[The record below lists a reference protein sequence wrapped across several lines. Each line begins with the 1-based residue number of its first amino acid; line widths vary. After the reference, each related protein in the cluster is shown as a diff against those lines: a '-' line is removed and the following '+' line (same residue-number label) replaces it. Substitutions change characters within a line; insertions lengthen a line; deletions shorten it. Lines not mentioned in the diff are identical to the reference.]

1 MITMKH
7 SFLFSPRA
15 WFALGLSLMAFSWVG
30 CSNPGYRESEST
42 AKTLQSLATRLES
55 TGTELNI
62 AVTEL
67 NGLVNNPQPDLRPQ
81 FDRFAAAVKKI
92 HSLSNE
98 VRRTEA
104 KLEARGQLHFA
115 NWEKQLAAMQNDT
128 VRYSG
133 QKRKLEL
140 QSRFDAARN
149 TSRLL
154 LTSLGPV
161 QADLGD
167 VKRFLNSDLT
177 SDGLAAI
184 RDAANQIT
192 QQAGPARQNLEKLVA
207 ELRALAVAL
216 SPQNGPPAEQLK

>member
-1 MITMKH
+1 MKNLTLL
-7 SFLFSPRA
+7 LFRSSA
-15 WFALGLSLMAFSWVG
+15 SLMLGLLALCWVG
-30 CSNPGYRESEST
+30 CSSPGYRQSEST

-55 TGTELNI
+55 TGAELNI

-67 NGLVNNPQPDLRPQ
+67 NSLVNNPQPDLRPQ
-81 FDRFAAAVKKI
+81 FNRFAGAVAEI

-98 VRRTEA
+98 VRRVEA

-115 NWEKQLAAMQNDT
+115 NWEKELAAMQNDT
-128 VRYSG
+128 IRYSG

-149 TSRLL
+149 TCRLL

-167 VKRFLNSDLT
+167 VKRFLDSDLT
-177 SDGLAAI
+177 SAGLAAI
-184 RDAANQIT
+184 REAANQIA
-192 QQAGPARQNLEKLVA
+192 QQAGPARQNLERLVA
-207 ELRALAVAL
+207 ELRSLAVDL

>member
-1 MITMKH
+1 MMITMKN
-7 SFLFSPRA
+7 SCMLLFR
-15 WFALGLSLMAFSWVG
+15 WFTVLTLGVLALSWVG
-30 CSNPGYRESEST
+30 CSSPGYRQSEST

-92 HSLSNE
+92 HSLSNA

-115 NWEKQLAAMQNDT
+115 NWEKELAAMQNDT
-128 VRYSG
+128 IRYSG

-154 LTSLGPV
+154 LTALGPV

-167 VKRFLNSDLT
+167 AKRFLNSDLT
-177 SDGLAAI
+177 SAGLMAI
-184 RDAANQIT
+184 RSAANEIT
-192 QQAGPARQNLEKLVA
+192 QQAGPAQQNL
-207 ELRALAVAL
+207 
-216 SPQNGPPAEQLK
+216 

>member
-1 MITMKH
+1 MKN
-7 SFLFSPRA
+7 SILFTPRGC
-15 WFALGLSLMAFSWVG
+15 FALGLSLIALSWVG
-30 CSNPGYRESEST
+30 CSSPGYRESEST
-42 AKTLQSLATRLES
+42 AKTLQSLAMRLES
-55 TGTELNI
+55 TGAELNV

-115 NWEKQLAAMQNDT
+115 NWEKELAAMQNDT

-177 SDGLAAI
+177 SAGLAAI

-192 QQAGPARQNLEKLVA
+192 QQAGPARQQLEQLVA
-207 ELRALAVAL
+207 ELRSLAVAL
-216 SPQNGPPAEQLK
+216 SPQNSLPAEPVK